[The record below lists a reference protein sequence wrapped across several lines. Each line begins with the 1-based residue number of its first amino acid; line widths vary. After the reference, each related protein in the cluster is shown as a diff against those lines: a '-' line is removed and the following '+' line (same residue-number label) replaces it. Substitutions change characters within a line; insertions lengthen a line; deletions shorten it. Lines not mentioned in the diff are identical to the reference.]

1 MKINLKTENMQDQN
15 ALEGKTLA
23 ELREIGK
30 ALGLSN
36 VMVKKR
42 ELLDLIAAAAAP
54 QEEANAAGET
64 VAAAEPAAPQAAKRG
79 RRPRIAKTEPASQGA
94 GEASVQREQPE
105 PAARP

>member
-36 VMVKKR
+36 VMVKN
-42 ELLDLIAAAAAP
+42 
-54 QEEANAAGET
+54 ANYST
-64 VAAAEPAAPQAAKRG
+64 
-79 RRPRIAKTEPASQGA
+79 
-94 GEASVQREQPE
+94 
-105 PAARP
+105 